1 MRIAEPAAG
10 LSPVALALRLTLLEI
25 LLRPA
30 AAWPLRTALLVLA
43 GVALVHG
50 RLLLAPLTWLL
61 LAALSGLR
69 LVVDW
74 PLADN
79 HAYLLAYW
87 CLAVALA
94 ALVPDAHRS
103 LASSARWLAGLA
115 FAFAVLWKAFLSPD
129 YLDGRFFRVTL
140 IQDARFADVAMLLG
154 GLSPEE
160 LQQNREYLEPLPE
173 GAELVDA
180 RVLVEPPAFRR
191 LAGALTWGGLAL
203 EALVAAVFLLPAR
216 PLLRHA
222 ALLVFCLTTY
232 AFAPVAGFGCLLLV
246 LGLAQTN
253 PAEARTRALYVAA
266 FFLVLTYAEVP
277 WAALLRRSLGS

>member
-1 MRIAEPAAG
+1 MRIAERAAS
-10 LSPVALALRLTLLEI
+10 LEPLALALRLTLLEV

-30 AAWPLRTALLVLA
+30 AAWPLRTAMLVLA
-43 GVALVHG
+43 GFALVHE

-61 LAALSGLR
+61 LAALAGLR
-69 LVVDW
+69 LFADW

-94 ALVPDAHRS
+94 AEVPDGHRIV
-103 LASSARWLAGLA
+103 ARSARWLCGLA

-140 IQDARFADVAMLLG
+140 IQDPRFEDVTMLLG

-160 LQQNREYLEPLPE
+160 LGQNREYLEPLPD
-173 GAELVDA
+173 GAELLEP

-191 LAGALTWGGLAL
+191 LASVLTWGGLAL
-203 EALVAAVFLLPAR
+203 EAIVAAVFLLPF
-216 PLLRHA
+216 PSVLRHA
-222 ALLVFCLTTY
+222 ALLLFCVTTY

-253 PAEARTRALYVAA
+253 PPETRTRVLYVAA
-266 FFLVLTYAEVP
+266 FFLVLTYAEAP
-277 WAALLRRSLGS
+277 WADLLRRSLGP